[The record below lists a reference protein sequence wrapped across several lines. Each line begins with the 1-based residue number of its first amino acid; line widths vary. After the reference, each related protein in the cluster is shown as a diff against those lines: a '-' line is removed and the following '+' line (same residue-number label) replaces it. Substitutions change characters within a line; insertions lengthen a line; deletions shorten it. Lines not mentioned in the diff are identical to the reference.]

1 MNKHQKLRRNKKPAA
16 KRVAGKAE
24 ESPKTPRHPGS
35 AGLPDLAD
43 LDSRSGEKMMKAGEA
58 SSALRVAPSPYPSAA
73 SETDDAG
80 QSGDTQGLSDSANAD
95 SESIK
100 ELVDEGQDFEAMVV
114 SGVENAPDPD
124 VSSIKTREVPEDDVP
139 PEYRDYREND

>member
-1 MNKHQKLRRNKKPAA
+1 MTKHQKPSSGKKSAA
-16 KRVAGKAE
+16 KPVAGKADG
-24 ESPKTPRHPGS
+24 SPKIPRHPGS
-35 AGLPDLAD
+35 AGLPDLAE
-43 LDSRSGEKMMKAGEA
+43 LDSRTGEKMMRAGEA
-58 SSALRVAPSPYPSAA
+58 SSALRVGPSPYPSAA
-73 SETDDAG
+73 AETDDAG